1 MRERLERE
9 RNFVVIGTVV
19 GELCQYYEV
28 ADSLKSDMIDYGTKL
43 LYWMID
49 DNQDGL
55 RIVFTGTKRKGKDLF
70 NHLKAMYPT
79 TKLYCN
85 GKLIK

>member
-1 MRERLERE
+1 MT
-9 RNFVVIGTVV
+9 N
-19 GELCQYYEV
+19 YET
-28 ADSLKSDMIDYGTKL
+28 DTMDN
-43 LYWMID
+43 WMID
-49 DNQDGL
+49 DDLDGL
-55 RIVFTGTKRKGKDLF
+55 RIVFTGTKRKAKDLF